1 MANTFM
7 TNVPDAF
14 TLEYL
19 QKLFSRKATSSQQHC
34 PEQTTYVFVSKKT
47 VAGSIYS
54 WGSGKGL
61 PQAAHSKTIRS
72 SLTIWKVIG
81 SGKSSAWLSVGFSA
95 LSHLSPPLLDVSSK

>member
-19 QKLFSRKATSSQQHC
+19 GQELTKLFSRKATSSQQHC

-54 WGSGKGL
+54 
-61 PQAAHSKTIRS
+61 
-72 SLTIWKVIG
+72 
-81 SGKSSAWLSVGFSA
+81 
-95 LSHLSPPLLDVSSK
+95 